1 MQKLQDKTGS
11 RNKYRQSQNVDR
23 IENQYRKSRDMGC
36 RYSERIF
43 NGFILRFGKPKHILH
58 DQGKEFDNKLFH
70 QLTNQLT
77 KLCGVKQPRNT
88 PYHPQTNGTVGGDLN
103 RSSQSQYPAQFF
115 LRIPASRKFFSRTTF
130 TVLFFKHPQEI
141 ISIPEILTFSINVI
155 SMGWFKHLLRY
166 IHHCTLTSLLWHIYL
181 VYM

>member
-1 MQKLQDKTGS
+1 MQKLHDKTGS
-11 RNKYRQSQNVDR
+11 RNKYRQSQNVNR
-23 IENQYRKSRDMGC
+23 TENQYRKSRDMGR

-88 PYHPQTNGTVGGDLN
+88 PYHPQTTGTVGGDLN

-155 SMGWFKHLLRY
+155 SMG
-166 IHHCTLTSLLWHIYL
+166 
-181 VYM
+181 

>member
-11 RNKYRQSQNVDR
+11 RNKYRQSQNVDK
-23 IENQYRKSRDMGC
+23 IENQYRKSRDMGR

-43 NGFILRFGKPKHILH
+43 NGFILRFGKPKHIIH

-70 QLTNQLT
+70 QLT

-88 PYHPQTNGTVGGDLN
+88 PCHPQTNGTVGGDLN

-115 LRIPASRKFFSRTTF
+115 CESQHPVNFF
-130 TVLFFKHPQEI
+130 QE
-141 ISIPEILTFSINVI
+141 PHLPYYFSN
-155 SMGWFKHLLRY
+155 
-166 IHHCTLTSLLWHIYL
+166 IHKKLYQFQKS
-181 VYM
+181 